1 MVETFSI
8 INTEMR
14 LGDAMN
20 LLIQNIKRIQY
31 ELRFKKQIKY
41 EDEKI
46 NDAYNNWKFLFE
58 YSSVILKKYK
68 INLEYVLY
76 SEYYWCARF
85 TQEYYKKYGVDS
97 GMDQYYFKLIEKIEH
112 TLGNVDISLLEKLEN
127 DDISDL

>member
-1 MVETFSI
+1 MLMVETFSI

-41 EDEKI
+41 EDEKT

-58 YSSVILKKYK
+58 YSSVI
-68 INLEYVLY
+68 
-76 SEYYWCARF
+76 
-85 TQEYYKKYGVDS
+85 
-97 GMDQYYFKLIEKIEH
+97 
-112 TLGNVDISLLEKLEN
+112 
-127 DDISDL
+127 